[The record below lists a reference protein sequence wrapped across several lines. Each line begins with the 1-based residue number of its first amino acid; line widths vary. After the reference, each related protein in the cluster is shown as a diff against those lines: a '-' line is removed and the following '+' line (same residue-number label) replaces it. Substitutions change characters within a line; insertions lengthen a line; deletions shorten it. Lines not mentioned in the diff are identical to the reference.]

1 MQATQA
7 RKLSESVSSQPDTT
21 TARALT
27 RADLAGQPVT
37 VIKDEGEGAARLT
50 RHDLPG
56 GAVVLK
62 EWAPRGRLMRWWART
77 LLRREIRHYRLLSGT
92 PGIPRF
98 RGHEGDTALLIDY
111 VDGQPIRRQLP
122 RELLLPGL
130 DDLER
135 VLDAVH
141 ARRFVHLDLHQKLNA
156 LIDGQGHAWLVDLG
170 QGLDCS
176 RGLLRRLVFP
186 ALVRVD
192 RAALLKFRAR
202 YAPET
207 FAPEARAR
215 MVARHGA
222 RRDRWTKRVG
232 RALRRLATRD
242 AE

>member
-1 MQATQA
+1 M
-7 RKLSESVSSQPDTT
+7 
-21 TARALT
+21 
-27 RADLAGQPVT
+27 RADLTGHPAT
-37 VIKDEGEGAARLT
+37 VLKDEGEGAARLT

-56 GAVVLK
+56 GSVVLK
-62 EWAPRGRLMRWWART
+62 EWAPRGRLLRWWART
-77 LLRREIRHYRLLSGT
+77 LMRREIRHYRLLAGT
-92 PGIPRF
+92 PGIPRY

-130 DDLER
+130 ADLER

-156 LIDGQGHAWLVDLG
+156 LIDGQGRAWLVDLG

-176 RGLLRRLVFP
+176 RGLLRRLIFP

-207 FAPEARAR
+207 FDPESRAR
-215 MVARHGA
+215 LVARHGA
-222 RRDRWTKRVG
+222 RRDRWAKRVG

-242 AE
+242 AD